1 MTDDSD
7 RFTRQLEELNGRLE
21 TLRGRITGSPPE
33 LLEDALAELS
43 TTVEELRVADEEL
56 RQQGEQLALSHD
68 VLANERRRYVDLF
81 EFAPDGYLVTD
92 ASGVIREINQAG
104 TRLLSRP
111 AKFCLGKPLALYV
124 SPEDLPEFRTRLLRV
139 ASDDQAHT
147 WQLTLLPLKRPPLP
161 VECTVDAAK
170 NGSAQGVPELRW
182 RLQDITDRK
191 EYEAEILRSR
201 ETLRELSARL
211 EAVREE
217 ERARIAREVH
227 DELGSA
233 LTAIKMDVAQ
243 LRSALNKLDPVDA
256 RLPLAHAESAVTLI
270 DSTMHTVRR
279 IATELRPAV
288 LDDFGLVAAIDSHL
302 NEFEHRTGISCR
314 LHVAPGSTGINNNI
328 STNLFRILQEILTN
342 IIRHAKAT
350 RLEVRLSQE
359 AGQVL
364 LSVRDDGRGIAAED
378 LLRREALGILG
389 MRERLELLG
398 GSLNI
403 EGVPGRGTLV
413 EARLPLAAQN

>member
-1 MTDDSD
+1 
-7 RFTRQLEELNGRLE
+7 
-21 TLRGRITGSPPE
+21 
-33 LLEDALAELS
+33 
-43 TTVEELRVADEEL
+43 
-56 RQQGEQLALSHD
+56 
-68 VLANERRRYVDLF
+68 
-81 EFAPDGYLVTD
+81 
-92 ASGVIREINQAG
+92 
-104 TRLLSRP
+104 
-111 AKFCLGKPLALYV
+111 
-124 SPEDLPEFRTRLLRV
+124 
-139 ASDDQAHT
+139 
-147 WQLTLLPLKRPPLP
+147 
-161 VECTVDAAK
+161 
-170 NGSAQGVPELRW
+170 
-182 RLQDITDRK
+182 
-191 EYEAEILRSR
+191 
-201 ETLRELSARL
+201 
-211 EAVREE
+211 VREE

-359 AGQVL
+359 AGEVL